1 MGGDG
6 GEAGECAAVVQVK
19 ISPLAIQPPLFTST
33 KLLHAAEAVHSS
45 VSLEG
50 RLETAVLCL
59 DCSRGSRKRSWR
71 RWWRSGKVCFSC
83 LGEDQFVSTVSTILE
98 LL

>member
-45 VSLEG
+45 VLLE
-50 RLETAVLCL
+50 RLPEIAVLYR
-59 DCSRGSRKRSWR
+59 DCN
-71 RWWRSGKVCFSC
+71 
-83 LGEDQFVSTVSTILE
+83 
-98 LL
+98 